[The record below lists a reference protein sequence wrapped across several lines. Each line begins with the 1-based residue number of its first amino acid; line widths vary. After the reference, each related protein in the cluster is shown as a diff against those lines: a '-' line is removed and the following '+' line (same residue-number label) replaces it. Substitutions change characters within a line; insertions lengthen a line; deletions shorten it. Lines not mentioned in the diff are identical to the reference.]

1 MIKAIALVSPIQP
14 PTVPTSAF
22 NISLLAAVVMSP
34 AFNKARGVATVT
46 ASTPAGAGHVVIG
59 VG

>member
-1 MIKAIALVSPIQP
+1 MALVSPIQP